1 MSSPTEAERIPIAL
15 NADAADSFKRDCIN
29 KPLAAVV
36 LPGYDAGIDDLG
48 VQHSRSKL
56 TESASRLFATLAS
69 IQSSQLH
76 PSSHLSEQDVG
87 ATSIHPRSSI
97 IGGLS
102 KGCIHTFHCSEESE
116 TWTYRC
122 RCNFQIVRVDPDG
135 APSYRY
141 AMRSMGEPVLLGTK
155 NNFPIA
161 TQRIQTAMEEFMAHL
176 NNDDNDQ
183 DIVGQNGH
191 LTSCTFSSAW
201 SDMPNSDCVLTLHYD
216 QPLDDGENS
225 KELWIRQSRILC
237 QKMKLRQL
245 NGRSKGTLLSVRGRE
260 TLKSTEKCDDDDE
273 TEATIRDTI
282 YLLRTSRKDSTNAN
296 NIVTREGEWKV
307 ALHNSPPSDRV
318 STVVIPV
325 HYDKPETAFYHPN
338 ANAMTTALSWM
349 LNRLA
354 SISSSLS
361 TDPDQK
367 LNLLEM
373 YCGCGAHTVAL
384 GRSGLVSNI
393 IAVELDPRLVR
404 ACKANIAKNS
414 LEDLVEVRKGDAG
427 RWAKEESRK
436 RRSKKARA
444 LAGKQQKGDIETSSN
459 QENYYD
465 VLLVDP
471 PRQGLDEEVCKM
483 AMMSIDGEIGSGESC
498 FRNLLY
504 VSCGHKALLR
514 DLERLSPVYEVV
526 NCAQM
531 DLFPRTDSIETL
543 VHLQRRTVP
552 KQSQQ

>member
-1 MSSPTEAERIPIAL
+1 MSTPKEAGRIEIAL
-15 NADAADSFKRDCIN
+15 NADTADRFKRDCIN
-29 KPLAAVV
+29 NTLAEVV
-36 LPGYDAGIDDLG
+36 LPGYDAGIDVSG
-48 VQHSRSKL
+48 VKHSRSKL

-76 PSSHLSEQDVG
+76 PPSHLNEQDVG
-87 ATSIHPRSSI
+87 ATTIHHRSSI

-122 RCNFQIVRVDPDG
+122 RCNFQIVRVDSDG
-135 APSYRY
+135 VPSYKY
-141 AMRSMGEPVLLGTK
+141 AMRSMGQPVLLGTK
-155 NNFPIA
+155 NTFPIA
-161 TQRIQTAMEEFMAHL
+161 THRIQTAMEEFMEHL
-176 NNDDNDQ
+176 NTDTDQ

-201 SDMPNSDCVLTLHYD
+201 RDTPSADCVLTLHYD
-216 QPLDDGENS
+216 HPLDDDDNS
-225 KELWIRQSRILC
+225 KASWIRQSRILC
-237 QKMKLRQL
+237 QKMRLRQL
-245 NGRSKGTLLSVRGRE
+245 NGRSKGTLLSVQGGDTPDFE
-260 TLKSTEKCDDDDE
+260 GCDDDE
-273 TEATIRDTI
+273 AEATIRDTI
-282 YLLRTSRKDSTNAN
+282 HLFRTSCKNGTNAN
-296 NIVTREGEWKV
+296 NSAARLSEWKV
-307 ALHNSPPSDRV
+307 SLDDSLPSDNA

-354 SISSSLS
+354 SISSSS
-361 TDPDQK
+361 TDSSRN

-384 GRSGLVSNI
+384 GRSGMVSNI

-404 ACKANIAKNS
+404 ACKANITKNS

-436 RRSKKARA
+436 RRSRKTRA
-444 LAGKQQKGDIETSSN
+444 LDGKEGNNFETIGSN

-471 PRQGLDEEVCKM
+471 PRQGLDGEVCKM
-483 AMMSIDGEIGSGESC
+483 ATMSIDGEVGGGESC

-514 DLERLSPVYEVV
+514 DLERLSPFYEVV

-543 VHLQRRTVP
+543 VHLQRRTVS
-552 KQSQQ
+552 KQ